1 MASTTQQLTSKR
13 DQSINIRSSRQQ
25 RDLIDRAAEAAGKS
39 RSEFMIEVACREATN
54 VLLDQRFFFLDEEAF
69 AEFQAMLDS
78 PSEPNDELRKLLLTK
93 APWE

>member
-1 MASTTQQLTSKR
+1 MVSTKQRPTTKR

-39 RSEFMIEVACREATN
+39 RSEFMIEAACREATN
-54 VLLDQRFFFLDEEAF
+54 VLLDQTYFALDEEAF
-69 AEFQAMLDS
+69 AWFQAMLDS
-78 PSEPNDELRKLLLTK
+78 PPPPTDQLRKLLLTK